1 MATAPITVPSLQ
13 KDDRIEDWR
22 HLFEARTQH
31 MLAADDGE
39 KIAIQLLPAYVNR
52 DIADR
57 EAVRDFVKS
66 ANTLEEALSNLAGV
80 LDLPMDTF
88 IAMQEVSRLHWQPG

>member
-13 KDDRIEDWR
+13 KGVRIEELLD
-22 HLFEARTQH
+22 ESTQH

-39 KIAIQLLPAYVNR
+39 KRAIQLLPAYVNR

-66 ANTLEEALSNLAGV
+66 ANTLKRHSV
-80 LDLPMDTF
+80 T
-88 IAMQEVSRLHWQPG
+88 

>member
-1 MATAPITVPSLQ
+1 MITAPIIVPSLQ
-13 KDDRIEDWR
+13 KGVRIEEP
-22 HLFEARTQH
+22 LEASTQH

-39 KIAIQLLPAYVNR
+39 KWAIQLPPAYANR

-57 EAVRDFVKS
+57 EAVRDIVKS

-80 LDLPMDTF
+80 LDSQMDTF
-88 IAMQEVSRLHWQPG
+88 VAMQEVSRLHW

>member
-13 KDDRIEDWR
+13 KGVRIEE
-22 HLFEARTQH
+22 LFEARTQH

-39 KIAIQLLPAYVNR
+39 KRAIQLLPAYVNR

-80 LDLPMDTF
+80 LDPPMDKF
-88 IAMQEVSRLHWQPG
+88 IAMQEVSRLH